1 MNKKYYIYTMPTD
14 NVIYMYL
21 LNISIECIYMYLT
34 SLYICYLYQSIFDS
48 LLYDVCIHF
57 FMALLI
63 MSEILEITWWFGN
76 AIYL

>member
-34 SLYICYLYQSIFDS
+34 SLYICYLYQLIFDS
-48 LLYDVCIHF
+48 LYDVCIVLFISSSCTHHVQD
-57 FMALLI
+57 I
-63 MSEILEITWWFGN
+63 RDNVVVW
-76 AIYL
+76 

>member
-48 LLYDVCIHF
+48 LD
-57 FMALLI
+57 LLQVQ
-63 MSEILEITWWFGN
+63 F
-76 AIYL
+76 

>member
-48 LLYDVCIHF
+48 LYVCIHF
-57 FMALLI
+57 FMAHI
-63 MSEILEITWWFGN
+63 MSKILEITWWFGN

>member
-48 LLYDVCIHF
+48 LCVYSFLHGTHHVQDIRDNVVV
-57 FMALLI
+57 
-63 MSEILEITWWFGN
+63 W
-76 AIYL
+76 

>member
-1 MNKKYYIYTMPTD
+1 MPTD

-63 MSEILEITWWFGN
+63 MSKILEITWWFGN